1 MRFEKEEEHVE
12 TCENQRIM
20 GWHTLK
26 HFKFAG
32 KLMNKWKHLGMAGLG
47 GDDFGDNFL
56 IFFFD
61 NFLMIF

>member
-32 KLMNKWKHLGMAGLG
+32 KLMKKWKHLGMGWGVMILV
-47 GDDFGDNFL
+47 
-56 IFFFD
+56 IFFD
-61 NFLMIF
+61 NLLIIV